1 MRRKAFPPCRQSDEC
16 RSRSVFSLD
25 EFLMFFQMKKFSRF
39 SSKIFAAFAFAAGT
53 LAFSAC
59 GDAVGG
65 NAVLPTVETAVV
77 EKKTIEERITVSGF
91 VKPETVTE
99 IKSEINGRII
109 RILVENGQFVEKDAL
124 LLEID
129 PQTYRTTVESND
141 RTTRQRRLEVEKAE
155 RDMRR
160 IRQLYENDFATEQEY
175 LDAVT
180 DLESKKLQ
188 LEIAQAALDNAKI
201 ELEKTAIRAPH
212 AGMVSDLDVFVGNVI
227 SGAGSFSNGTTL
239 MKVNDM
245 SRLRVEAD
253 LNEIEANKIAVGAQ
267 TNLTFDSLPKTAF
280 SGTVNYLSSFG
291 VQDSSTSTLYKFPVR
306 VNFTTGG
313 VLVRPGTSANL
324 SILVADATDA
334 VCVPAGAV
342 FIENGVRYVF
352 VKRGEREFERRVV
365 TIGIGNLNFIQITDG
380 VTAGE
385 IIATTRPSQ
394 SEIISADGGRVP
406 AEGAQRKRGGNGG
419 VPADG
424 PPPM

>member
-1 MRRKAFPPCRQSDEC
+1 MKS
-16 RSRSVFSLD
+16 
-25 EFLMFFQMKKFSRF
+25 FQF
-39 SSKIFAAFAFAAGT
+39 SSSIFAALVLAAGT

-59 GDAVGG
+59 GDSVGG
-65 NAVLPTVETAVV
+65 NAVLPTVETALV

-109 RILVENGQFVEKDAL
+109 RILVENGQFVEQDEL

-129 PQTYRTTVESND
+129 PQTYQTTVESND
-141 RTTRQRRLEVEKAE
+141 RTTRQRRLDVEKAE

-160 IRQLYENDFATEQEY
+160 IKQLYENDFATEQEY

-201 ELEKTAIRAPH
+201 ELAKTAIRAPH
-212 AGMVSDLDVFVGNVI
+212 AGMISDLDVFVGNVI

-245 SRLRVEAD
+245 SKLRVEAD

-291 VQDSSTSTLYKFPVR
+291 VQDSATSTLYKFPVR

-324 SILVADATDA
+324 SILVADAADVA
-334 VCVPAGAV
+334 CVPASAV

-352 VKRGEREFERRVV
+352 VKRGERRFERRPV
-365 TIGIGNLNFIQITDG
+365 TIGIGNLNFIQITEG
-380 VTAGE
+380 VSAGE
-385 IIATTRPSQ
+385 TIATTRPSHG
-394 SEIISADGGRVP
+394 EIVSADGKP
-406 AEGAQRKRGGNGG
+406 

-424 PPPM
+424 SPKKRDGKGGAPAGGPPPM

>member
-1 MRRKAFPPCRQSDEC
+1 MKS
-16 RSRSVFSLD
+16 
-25 EFLMFFQMKKFSRF
+25 FQF
-39 SSKIFAAFAFAAGT
+39 SSSIFAALVLAAGT

-59 GDAVGG
+59 GDSVGG
-65 NAVLPTVETAVV
+65 NAVLPTVETALV

-109 RILVENGQFVEKDAL
+109 RILVENGQFVEQDEL

-129 PQTYRTTVESND
+129 PQTYQTTVESND
-141 RTTRQRRLEVEKAE
+141 RTTRQRRLDVEKAE

-160 IRQLYENDFATEQEY
+160 IKQLYENDFATEQEY

-201 ELEKTAIRAPH
+201 ELAKTAIRAPH
-212 AGMVSDLDVFVGNVI
+212 AGMISDLDVFVGNVI

-245 SRLRVEAD
+245 SKLRVEAD

-291 VQDSSTSTLYKFPVR
+291 VQDSATSTLYKFPVR

-324 SILVADATDA
+324 SILVADAA
-334 VCVPAGAV
+334 GVACVPASAV

-352 VKRGEREFERRVV
+352 VKRGERRFERRPV
-365 TIGIGNLNFIQITDG
+365 TIGIGNLNFIQITEG
-380 VTAGE
+380 VSAGE
-385 IIATTRPSQ
+385 TIATTRPSHG
-394 SEIISADGGRVP
+394 EIVSADGKP
-406 AEGAQRKRGGNGG
+406 

-424 PPPM
+424 SPKKRDGKGGAPAGGPPPM

>member
-1 MRRKAFPPCRQSDEC
+1 MKS
-16 RSRSVFSLD
+16 
-25 EFLMFFQMKKFSRF
+25 FQF
-39 SSKIFAAFAFAAGT
+39 SSSIFAALVLAAGT

-59 GDAVGG
+59 GDSVGG
-65 NAVLPTVETAVV
+65 NAALPTVETALV

-109 RILVENGQFVEKDAL
+109 RILVENGQFVEQDEL

-129 PQTYRTTVESND
+129 PQTYQTTVESND
-141 RTTRQRRLEVEKAE
+141 RTTRQRRLDVEKAE

-160 IRQLYENDFATEQEY
+160 IKQLYENDFATEQEY

-201 ELEKTAIRAPH
+201 ELAKTAIRAPH
-212 AGMVSDLDVFVGNVI
+212 AGMISDLDVFVGNVI

-245 SRLRVEAD
+245 SKLRVEAD

-291 VQDSSTSTLYKFPVR
+291 VQDSATSTLYKFPVR

-324 SILVADATDA
+324 SILVADAADVA
-334 VCVPAGAV
+334 CVPASAV

-352 VKRGEREFERRVV
+352 VKRGERRFERRPV
-365 TIGIGNLNFIQITDG
+365 TIGIGNLNFIQITEG
-380 VTAGE
+380 VSAGE
-385 IIATTRPSQ
+385 TIATTRPSHG
-394 SEIISADGGRVP
+394 EIVSADGKP
-406 AEGAQRKRGGNGG
+406 

-424 PPPM
+424 SPKKRDGKGGAPAGGPPPM

>member
-1 MRRKAFPPCRQSDEC
+1 MKS
-16 RSRSVFSLD
+16 
-25 EFLMFFQMKKFSRF
+25 FQF
-39 SSKIFAAFAFAAGT
+39 SSSIFAALVLAAGT

-59 GDAVGG
+59 GDSVGG
-65 NAVLPTVETAVV
+65 NAALPTVETALV

-109 RILVENGQFVEKDAL
+109 RILVENGQFVEQDEL

-129 PQTYRTTVESND
+129 PQTYQTTVESND
-141 RTTRQRRLEVEKAE
+141 RTTRQRRLDVEKAE

-160 IRQLYENDFATEQEY
+160 IKQLYENDFATEQEY

-201 ELEKTAIRAPH
+201 ELAKTAIRAPH
-212 AGMVSDLDVFVGNVI
+212 AGMISDLDVFVGNVI

-245 SRLRVEAD
+245 SKLRVEAD

-291 VQDSSTSTLYKFPVR
+291 VQDSATSTLYKFPVR

-324 SILVADATDA
+324 LILVADAADA
-334 VCVPAGAV
+334 ACVPASAV

-352 VKRGEREFERRVV
+352 VKRGERRFERRPV
-365 TIGIGNLNFIQITDG
+365 TIGIGNLNFIQITEG
-380 VTAGE
+380 VSAGE
-385 IIATTRPSQ
+385 TIATTRPSHG
-394 SEIISADGGRVP
+394 EIVSADGKP
-406 AEGAQRKRGGNGG
+406 

-424 PPPM
+424 SPKKRDGKGGAPAGGPPPM

>member
-1 MRRKAFPPCRQSDEC
+1 MNLKKI
-16 RSRSVFSLD
+16 
-25 EFLMFFQMKKFSRF
+25 QMKSSQF
-39 SSKIFAAFAFAAGT
+39 SSSIFAALVLAAGT

-59 GDAVGG
+59 GDSAGG
-65 NAVLPTVETAVV
+65 NASLPTVETSVV

-109 RILVENGQFVEKDAL
+109 RILVENGQFVEENDL

-129 PQTYRTTVESND
+129 PQTYQTTVESND
-141 RTTRQRRLEVEKAE
+141 RTTRQRRLDVEKAE

-160 IRQLYENDFATEQEY
+160 IKQLYENDFATEQEY

-201 ELEKTAIRAPH
+201 ELAKTAIRAPH
-212 AGMVSDLDVFVGNVI
+212 AGMISDLDVFVGNVI

-245 SRLRVEAD
+245 SKLRVEAD
-253 LNEIEANKIAVGAQ
+253 LNEIEANKIAMGAQ
-267 TNLTFDSLPKTAF
+267 TDLTFDSLPKTAF

-291 VQDSSTSTLYKFPVR
+291 VQDSATSTLYKFPVR

-324 SILVADATDA
+324 SILVAAAADA
-334 VCVPAGAV
+334 VCVPASAV
-342 FIENGVRYVF
+342 FIENGARYVF
-352 VKRGEREFERRVV
+352 VKRGDRRFERRPV
-365 TIGIGNLNFIQITDG
+365 TIGIGNLNFIQITEG
-380 VTAGE
+380 VSAGE
-385 IIATTRPSQ
+385 TIATTRPSQ
-394 SEIISADGGRVP
+394 SEIVSADGKPVP
-406 AEGAQRKRGGNGG
+406 AEGAPKKRDGRGGA
-419 VPADG
+419 PAGG

>member
-1 MRRKAFPPCRQSDEC
+1 MKS
-16 RSRSVFSLD
+16 
-25 EFLMFFQMKKFSRF
+25 FQF
-39 SSKIFAAFAFAAGT
+39 SSSIFAALVLAAGT

-59 GDAVGG
+59 GDSIGG
-65 NAVLPTVETAVV
+65 NAALPTVETALV

-109 RILVENGQFVEKDAL
+109 RILVENGQFVEQDEL

-129 PQTYRTTVESND
+129 PQTYQTTVESND
-141 RTTRQRRLEVEKAE
+141 RTTRQRRLDVEKAE

-160 IRQLYENDFATEQEY
+160 IKQLYENDFATEQEY

-201 ELEKTAIRAPH
+201 ELAKTAIRAPH
-212 AGMVSDLDVFVGNVI
+212 AGMISDLDVFVGNVI

-245 SRLRVEAD
+245 SKLRVEAD

-291 VQDSSTSTLYKFPVR
+291 VQDSATSTLYKFPVR

-324 SILVADATDA
+324 LILVADAADA
-334 VCVPAGAV
+334 ACVPASAV

-352 VKRGEREFERRVV
+352 VKRGERRFERRPV
-365 TIGIGNLNFIQITDG
+365 TIGIGNLNFIQITEG
-380 VTAGE
+380 VSAGE
-385 IIATTRPSQ
+385 TIATTRPSHG
-394 SEIISADGGRVP
+394 EIVSADGKP
-406 AEGAQRKRGGNGG
+406 

-424 PPPM
+424 SPKKRDGKGGAPAGGPPPM

>member
-1 MRRKAFPPCRQSDEC
+1 
-16 RSRSVFSLD
+16 
-25 EFLMFFQMKKFSRF
+25 MKSSQF
-39 SSKIFAAFAFAAGT
+39 SSKIFAALALSAGA

-65 NAVLPTVETAVV
+65 NASLPTVDTARV
-77 EKKTIEERITVSGF
+77 EKSTIEERITVSGF

-141 RTTRQRRLEVEKAE
+141 RTTRQRRLDVEKAE

-212 AGMVSDLDVFVGNVI
+212 AGMISDLDVFVGNVI

-253 LNEIEANKIAVGAQ
+253 LNEIEANKIAMGAQ

-291 VQDSSTSTLYKFPVR
+291 VQDSATSTLYKFPVR

-324 SILVADATDA
+324 SILVASAEDT
-334 VCVPAGAV
+334 VCVPASAV

-352 VKRGEREFERRVV
+352 VKRDERRFERRPV

-380 VTAGE
+380 VSAGE
-385 IIATTRPSQ
+385 TIATTRPSQ
-394 SEIISADGGRVP
+394 SEIVSADGKPVS
-406 AEGAQRKRGGNGG
+406 AEGGAPKKRDGKGGA
-419 VPADG
+419 PAGG